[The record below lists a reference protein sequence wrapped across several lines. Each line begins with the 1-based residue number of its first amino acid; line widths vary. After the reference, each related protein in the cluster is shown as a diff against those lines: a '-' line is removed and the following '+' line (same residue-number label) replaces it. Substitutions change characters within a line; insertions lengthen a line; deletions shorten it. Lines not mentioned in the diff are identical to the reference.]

1 MKKVM
6 RRSCFILFFTV
17 LLTTLVPISRANAM
31 SKFEFDQK
39 LNEAQ
44 IEYWHGKKQTFFDHG
59 ETCHGYARQ
68 LTKVIFGVEC
78 GNGLG
83 KGWIRIDANSN
94 DSKINNVHIG
104 DLVRFRNTP
113 SLDHTIIV
121 TNIIGDTIIYTDC
134 NSDGQSTI
142 KWNQQISKGTLAGK
156 LSQPLVFNQGAYG
169 YIAHYAAN
177 PVQSTLPC
185 EHDLDSPRQGD
196 CVFGDGFILQGW
208 ALDGEGISRVTYTIF
223 NEATGKT
230 SQEQDMQMGMERIDV
245 YNIYPQYN
253 NRNAGY
259 YKYIDSRELEKGHNI
274 IDVYAYTPSGRKHI
288 EHRGIL
294 FIDDTKPVLTN
305 VEIIDLGNK
314 GFTVTGKCSDE
325 GSGVDKIRIAIW
337 SDKYG
342 QEENLWHDIGVGPDQ
357 RFYYRVNFDEYHG
370 EKGPYNI
377 HLYAYDRAK
386 NPGFDAIVGYVPML
400 KPAQIEE
407 KNGHLYALYD
417 TSLTWAGARD
427 QAVFMDGHLATVNSQ
442 DEQKFLTAMV
452 EKGEKNSYWIG
463 AETQDYQIWRWITGE
478 SFDYRNWSQNQPD
491 NYGNIEDKAAIYSA
505 DGTWNDL
512 NNEDRYGTGF
522 IVEYELQNNEGSKML
537 NYNGKLYTR
546 YDVSLPWNEAQ
557 KFCEMKGGR
566 LAVVKDQETQNILKE
581 LIQDGGRS
589 EYLLGA
595 SAEKNKGEW
604 RWIDNSPLTYTNWGI
619 NEPNNTS
626 SCEEYLVMGVD
637 GCWNDRATYFEN
649 MQTTLGFIC
658 EQEEKPEVVLKIG
671 DVNDDKIINAT
682 DALMV
687 LRHSVKEITLKNN
700 EFIRA
705 DVTKDNTVN
714 ATDALQILRYAV
726 KEIDRFD

>member
-1 MKKVM
+1 MEKIIRK
-6 RRSCFILFFTV
+6 SCFMLLFVILIAA
-17 LLTTLVPISRANAM
+17 LIPISRANAM
-31 SKFEFDQK
+31 SKAEFQQRA
-39 LNEAQ
+39 EAYRQ
-44 IEYWHGKKQTFFDHG
+44 LFPKGKYDERG
-59 ETCHGYARQ
+59 YNIIRASTCHGYA
-68 LTKVIFGVEC
+68 LYAGYIIFPSTNPQDKNGWTQHDNIDNLAIGDIVRVYNNIENKKHTFFVLDIQGDTVMITDANFDWQNGIRWNVPISKAELRAGVV
-78 GNGLG
+78 NGLG
-83 KGWIRIDANSN
+83 
-94 DSKINNVHIG
+94 
-104 DLVRFRNTP
+104 
-113 SLDHTIIV
+113 
-121 TNIIGDTIIYTDC
+121 
-134 NSDGQSTI
+134 
-142 KWNQQISKGTLAGK
+142 
-156 LSQPLVFNQGAYG
+156 
-169 YIAHYAAN
+169 YILHCTKD
-177 PVQSTLPC
+177 PVQSTLPS
-185 EHDLDSPRQGD
+185 EHDLDAPRQGD

-208 ALDGEGISRVTYTIF
+208 ALDGEGVSRVTYTIF

-230 SQEQDMQMGMERIDV
+230 SQEQDIQMGMERIDV

-325 GSGVDKIRIAIW
+325 GSGVDKISIAIW

-342 QEENLWHDIGVGPDQ
+342 QEENLWHDIRVGADQ

-463 AETQDYQIWRWITGE
+463 AETQDYQTWRWITGE
-478 SFDYRNWSQNQPD
+478 TFDYRNWSQNQPD

-522 IVEYELQNNEGSKML
+522 IVEYELQNKEGSKML
-537 NYNGKLYTR
+537 NYNGKVYTR

-589 EYLLGA
+589 DYLLGA

-604 RWIDNSPLTYTNWGI
+604 RWIDNSPLTYTNWGT

-626 SCEEYLVMGVD
+626 SCEEYLVMGID
-637 GCWNDRATYFEN
+637 GFWNDRATYFEN

-658 EQEEKPEVVLKIG
+658 EQEAKPGVVLKIG
-671 DVNDDKIINAT
+671 DVNDDKTINAT

-687 LRHSVKEITLKNN
+687 LRHSVKEITLKDN

-705 DVTKDNTVN
+705 DVTNDNTVN

>member
-1 MKKVM
+1 M
-6 RRSCFILFFTV
+6 RQSYFILFFIV
-17 LLTTLVPISRANAM
+17 LLSALVPISRANAM
-31 SKFEFDQK
+31 SKTEFQQRA
-39 LNEAQ
+39 EAYRQ
-44 IEYWHGKKQTFFDHG
+44 LFPEGKYDERG
-59 ETCHGYARQ
+59 YNIIRASTCHGYA
-68 LTKVIFGVEC
+68 LYAGYIIFPDTNPQDKNGWTQHDNIDNLAIGDIVRVYNNIENKKHTFFVLDIQGDTVMITDANADWQNGIRWNVAKSKAELRAGVV
-78 GNGLG
+78 NGLG
-83 KGWIRIDANSN
+83 
-94 DSKINNVHIG
+94 
-104 DLVRFRNTP
+104 
-113 SLDHTIIV
+113 
-121 TNIIGDTIIYTDC
+121 
-134 NSDGQSTI
+134 
-142 KWNQQISKGTLAGK
+142 
-156 LSQPLVFNQGAYG
+156 
-169 YIAHYAAN
+169 YILHCTKD